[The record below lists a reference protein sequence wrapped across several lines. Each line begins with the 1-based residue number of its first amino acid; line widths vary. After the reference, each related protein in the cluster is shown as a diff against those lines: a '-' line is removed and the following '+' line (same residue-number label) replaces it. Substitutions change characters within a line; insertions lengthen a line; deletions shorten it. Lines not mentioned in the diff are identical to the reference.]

1 MSEDKCPHAGCSD
14 DVHYLKVLSGDRCL
28 HSHGSVQVVT
38 VFNFQLF
45 LMEITSWGKECMKS
59 PLLAYT
65 STCDG
70 TISKVL
76 YFTLPCESMSVD
88 FSMVLYFYL

>member
-45 LMEITSWGKECMKS
+45 LMEITS
-59 PLLAYT
+59 
-65 STCDG
+65 
-70 TISKVL
+70 
-76 YFTLPCESMSVD
+76 
-88 FSMVLYFYL
+88 